1 MMPGTD
7 TTDKDPAT
15 AVPTELPL
23 PEEIGHRSRLAIA
36 FRALDHR
43 NFQYFFGGQLIS
55 LIGTWMQTIG
65 EAWLV
70 YRLTHSGFLL
80 GLVAFVGRFPI
91 FLFAPLGGIVA
102 DRFNRQRVV
111 ILTQGLSMCLAST
124 LATLTLTHRITVW
137 ELMLLASLLGTVNA
151 FDIPARQ
158 TFLMDMVGRT
168 DLMNA
173 IALNSSMFNGARIL
187 GPAVAGILVASIG
200 EGWCF
205 FSNAISYIAVIIGL
219 LLMKVD
225 PPLREETTAS
235 PIERIIEGFQ
245 FVYRT
250 TPIFALL
257 LLIGLVSLVAMPY
270 TVLMPIFADKILHG
284 NARTLG
290 ALMGATGVGAFLG
303 AFTLALR
310 IGLKGLSRLVAIS
323 CSTFGVGLIFFSF
336 SRSFYLSIVLLIPVG
351 YSMML
356 QMACS
361 NTLIQSMAPDR
372 LRGRIM
378 SAYSMMVM
386 GMAPLGA
393 IYGGALAQ
401 RIGAPW
407 TVAIGG
413 FVSLIGA
420 AIFWHY
426 VPRIRAEA
434 RRLIEAQQHASETR
448 QAITAQRG
456 M

>member
-1 MMPGTD
+1 MAASD
-7 TTDKDPAT
+7 ATTIAPPE
-15 AVPTELPL
+15 VPV
-23 PEEIGHRSRLAIA
+23 PEEAGQRSRLAIA
-36 FRALDHR
+36 FRALGHR
-43 NFQYFFGGQLIS
+43 NFQYFFSGQMIS

-80 GLVAFVGRFPI
+80 GAVAFIGRFPI

-102 DRFNRQRVV
+102 DRWNRRFVV
-111 ILTQGLSMCLAST
+111 IATQVCSMILAFI
-124 LATLTLTHRITVW
+124 LAALTLSHRVTVW
-137 ELMLLASLLGTVNA
+137 EVMLLAALLGVVNA

-158 TFLMDMVGRT
+158 TFLMDMVGRS

-173 IALNSSMFNGARIL
+173 IALNSSMFNGARVL

-205 FSNAISYIAVIIGL
+205 FANAVSYIAVIVGL
-219 LLMKVD
+219 LLMKVV
-225 PPLREETTAS
+225 PPPREETTAT
-235 PIERIIEGFQ
+235 PLERIMEGFR
-245 FVYRT
+245 FVYHT

-257 LLIGLVSLVAMPY
+257 LLIGLISLVAMPY

-310 IGLKGLSRLVAIS
+310 TGLKGLSRLVALS
-323 CSTFGVGLIFFSF
+323 CASFGAALILFSF
-336 SRSFYLSIVLLIPVG
+336 SRSFYLSLILLIPVG

-372 LRGRIM
+372 LRGRVM
-378 SAYSMMVM
+378 SAYSMMFM

-393 IYGGALAQ
+393 MYGGALAQ

-413 FVSLIGA
+413 MGSLIGA

-426 VPRIRAEA
+426 VPQIRAEA
-434 RRLIEAQQHASETR
+434 RRLIEAQQHASEA
-448 QAITAQRG
+448 QQQPVSAQR
-456 M
+456 